1 MPTEVTNYQCPACT
15 GPLHFSGETGNL
27 ECDYC
32 GSSYTV
38 QQIEEL
44 FREKEAKATAAAKDG
59 NGWNKNALTEDW
71 GSDAKGMKAYSCP
84 SCGAELICDESTA
97 ATCCPY
103 CGNQTV
109 IPGQFSGALKP
120 EYVIPFKTDK
130 ETAMEAL
137 KKHCKGKILLPKSFA
152 DDNHVEEIQGVYV
165 PFWMFDAEANGEMF
179 FQATSSRVTIRGDE
193 EVTTTDHFAVF
204 RSGSMEFEKI
214 PVDASSRMPDGH
226 MDAIEPFDY
235 SELKPFS
242 TAYMPGF
249 LADKYD
255 VEAEECGRRMEERC
269 CRALSDAL
277 SETVTGYDQKTI
289 SSQQLRVKKGD
300 VHYAMLPVWMLAT
313 KWNDKSFLFA
323 MNGQSGRLVGDL
335 PVDKKKYWGMFAG
348 ITAIFAVMMLLIC
361 PSAFGGSMD
370 TFITVLVCVLIPALI
385 ALIIMSILRAQL
397 RSVHTASAGKY
408 TTDSGLTL
416 SGKTDRFV
424 RTTVTRRKIQK
435 NPSQK

>member
-15 GPLHFSGETGNL
+15 GPLHFSGASENL

-38 QQIEEL
+38 AQIEDMY
-44 FREKEAKATAAAKDG
+44 REKEAQAVAVDNNNTWKKDL
-59 NGWNKNALTEDW
+59 LTEDW
-71 GSDAKGMKAYSCP
+71 GSDAEGMKTYSCP
-84 SCGAELICDESTA
+84 SCGAELICDENTA

-109 IPGQFSGALKP
+109 IPGKFAGVLKP

-130 ETAMEAL
+130 ATAVAAL
-137 KKHCKGKILLPKSFA
+137 KNHYKGKVLLPKSFA
-152 DDNHVEEIQGVYV
+152 DNNHVEEIQGVYV
-165 PFWMFDAEANGEMF
+165 PFWMFDAEAGGEMF
-179 FQATSSRVTIRGDE
+179 FQASTSRVNIQGDE
-193 EVTTTDHFAVF
+193 EITTTDHFAVF

-235 SELKPFS
+235 SEMKPFS

-255 VEAEECGRRMEERC
+255 VEAEDCGKRMEERC
-269 CRALSDAL
+269 SRALSEAL
-277 SETVTGYDQKTI
+277 SDTVTGYDQKSVT
-289 SSQQLRVKKGD
+289 SQKFRVKRGD

-313 KWNDKSFLFA
+313 KWNDQNFLFA

-335 PVDKKKYWGMFAG
+335 PVDKKKFWGMFAG
-348 ITAIFAVMMLLIC
+348 ITAILAALMLLIC
-361 PSAFGGSMD
+361 PSVFEGSMD
-370 TFITVLVCVLIPALI
+370 AFTTVIVCFLLPAFIAFVV
-385 ALIIMSILRAQL
+385 MSILRAQL
-397 RSVHTASAGKY
+397 KSVHTASAEKY
-408 TTDSGLTL
+408 ATTSGLTL
-416 SGKTDRFV
+416 SGKTDRFL

-435 NPSQK
+435 DPQRK